1 MRLLKIKIDNFLS
14 IVQANIDFSKFKD
27 GVFIISGPTGAG
39 KSSIFDAIHFALYGT
54 PSNHNRNVNRKS
66 LISTY
71 AKKDAWAEVTMSF
84 KQGDDIY
91 KINRCLYMGGSTAT
105 KLWLPDGRVLTKI
118 RDVDNAIIQAI
129 GLSSHQF
136 DQMVMLEQNNFSKFL
151 LADST
156 ERGNLL
162 RNVFDTGLFLYVQD
176 YFKVKVDELRQKADT
191 LLIKEQTL
199 LNSSTLE
206 QLEEDLST
214 KTSSFDDVSK
224 KLEKLKKRLSQLQ
237 KKLPLR
243 IQYEK
248 EYVDYQNAQK
258 RLAILKQQQ
267 SDIEA
272 AKNLVNIISTYK
284 DTHQCVSKIRELEHK
299 VASIQSELTD
309 ISSKLTNLPVVEP
322 VDSSSLSKSVM
333 EQSKLRTLLNECA
346 VLLRLQKEICTLEK
360 EEIECNSFVDNSI
373 EIKEQLDSCN
383 RDLERFKNIT
393 QQWSRYNEYINTHTR
408 LISKKKELVQ
418 KLSECETTLKDKA
431 ISFLLHTSDG
441 NCPICNSPLDTD
453 SLVVYE
459 GIVDFS
465 GYDGL
470 QAELAVIEHKID
482 NLTVVEK
489 PKEEMPELALI
500 KHTEDSLRLLEV
512 RLKKALSEA
521 QNNSNR
527 KQIVSANIN
536 RCQQSIQDKRQYLID
551 NLGELFSEDIT
562 VTSSNIQHRIEL
574 LSTTIRSLTDNQSKY
589 ETYLSKK
596 QSYQS
601 AINNCK
607 ANLIMCNDEVIKLK
621 ESTPYS
627 LYDKY
632 IDNGVDEIIETYF
645 PRFQEFVSQIN
656 NYEFQEKML
665 SGVPKP
671 TTDIEE
677 TVAELNRDIEC
688 LTISCNE
695 CVSQIATFNVECSR
709 LETTI
714 EQVKEIQEERAGMED
729 DLSSYTYMY
738 ECLNGKNKAK
748 LTLEHFVLH
757 RQLEWILQNSNRFLS
772 ELTNGQYQLKLAWE
786 GMNNRK
792 QGGLE
797 LSVLDTTNG
806 TVRPSHTF
814 SGGEL
819 FLLSLSLSIGL
830 MVSINAVFSTVNL
843 DMLFIDEGFGTLD
856 NATLNR
862 VLSLIHNLN
871 SVQSIGIIS
880 HVQDLIET
888 IPQGI
893 KVEKTLYGSKVT
905 QFGI

>member
-14 IVQANIDFSKFKD
+14 IVQADIDFSKFKD
-27 GVFIISGPTGAG
+27 GVFIVSGPTGAG
-39 KSSIFDAIHFALYGT
+39 KSSIFDGIHFALYGT
-54 PSNHNRNVNRKS
+54 PCNHNRNVNRKS

-71 AKKDAWAEVTMSF
+71 AKKDSWAEVTLSF

-91 KINRCLYMGGSTAT
+91 KINRCLYIGGSTTT
-105 KLWLPDGRVLTKI
+105 KLWLPDGKVLTKI
-118 RDVDNAIIQAI
+118 REVDNAIIEAI
-129 GLSSHQF
+129 GLNSHQF

-176 YFKVKVDELRQKADT
+176 YFRIKVDELKEKANT
-191 LLIKEQTL
+191 LLIREQTL
-199 LNSSTLE
+199 LDSFTLE
-206 QLEEDLST
+206 QLEEDLAM
-214 KTSSFDDVSK
+214 KASSFDDVSK
-224 KLEKLKKRLSQLQ
+224 KLEKLKKRLAQLQ

-258 RLAILKQQQ
+258 RLAVLKQQKN
-267 SDIEA
+267 DIEV
-272 AKNLVNIISTYK
+272 AKNIVNVVSTYR
-284 DTHQCVSKIRELEHK
+284 DTYECVSKIKALEHK
-299 VASIQSELTD
+299 IAAIQVELVD
-309 ISSKLTNLPVVEP
+309 VSSKLAALPIVEP
-322 VDSSSLSKSVM
+322 VDSSSLSKMVM
-333 EQSKLRTLLNECA
+333 EQSKFRTLLNECA
-346 VLLRLQKEICTLEK
+346 VLQRLEEDLHNLEK
-360 EEIECNSFVDNSI
+360 EELECNSFVDKSASI
-373 EIKEQLDSCN
+373 EEELNSCKQA
-383 RDLERFKNIT
+383 LERLKNIT
-393 QQWSRYNEYINTHTR
+393 HQWDRYNEYIHTYS
-408 LISKKKELVQ
+408 LLTSKRDELTQ
-418 KLSECETTLKDKA
+418 KSSKCETTLKNKA
-431 ISFLLHTSDG
+431 INFLLHTSDG
-441 NCPICNSPLDTD
+441 NCPICNNPLDMDFLITD
-453 SLVVYE
+453 E
-459 GIVDFS
+459 GSVDFS

-470 QAELAVIEHKID
+470 QAELAVVEHRLD
-482 NLTVVEK
+482 NLTAIEK
-489 PKEEMPELALI
+489 PEEEMPELVLI
-500 KHTEDSLRLLEV
+500 RHTEESLRLLEIN
-512 RLKKALSEA
+512 LKNSLSEVQA
-521 QNNSNR
+521 NSNK
-527 KQIVSANIN
+527 KQLISTNIS
-536 RCQQSIQDKRQYLID
+536 RCQQSIQSKRQYLID
-551 NLGELFSEDIT
+551 NLGELFSDDLKIT
-562 VTSSNIQHRIEL
+562 MFNIQHKVEL
-574 LSTTIRSLTDNQSKY
+574 LSTTIRSLSDNQSKY
-589 ETYLSKK
+589 QTYLSKK

-601 AINNCK
+601 TINNCK
-607 ANLIMCNDEVIKLK
+607 VNMTTYDNEIVKLK
-621 ESTPYS
+621 ESVPYS

-632 IDNGVDEIIETYF
+632 IEDGIDEVIETYI

-665 SGVPKP
+665 LSVPKP
-671 TTDIEE
+671 TTEVE
-677 TVAELNRDIEC
+677 KTVAELNRDIEC
-688 LTISCNE
+688 LTISCDDY
-695 CVSQIATFNVECSR
+695 VSQIATFNIECSC

-714 EQVKEIQEERAGMED
+714 EQVKEIQEERADMED

-862 VLSLIHNLN
+862 VLSLIHSLN

-893 KVEKTLYGSKVT
+893 KVEKTLYGSKIT
-905 QFGI
+905 QFGV